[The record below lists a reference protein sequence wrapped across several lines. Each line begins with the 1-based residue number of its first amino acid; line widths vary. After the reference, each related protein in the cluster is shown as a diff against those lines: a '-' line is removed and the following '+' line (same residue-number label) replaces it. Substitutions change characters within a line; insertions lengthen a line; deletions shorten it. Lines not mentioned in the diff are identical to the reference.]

1 VATAD
6 ALRLLVASGFD
17 CRAYCACKLDF
28 GEEVVVEQFLAE
40 QELAYHVSRVEVGGR
55 RAKLVI
61 VRHAGMSITLFRNQ
75 FTQLGLTADELPT
88 FLGIYEQLRDETRPD
103 VLLTYG
109 GGPIGDA
116 LIDRAKER
124 NLSVV
129 FLLHNFAYDDP
140 ASFRNVDYVVV
151 PSEPVVMWS
160 PVRRERAAQFRR
172 RSCGAGIGGG

>member
-1 VATAD
+1 LAD
-6 ALRLLVASGFD
+6 AGFD
-17 CRAYCACKLDF
+17 CHAYCACKLDF

-40 QELAYHVSRVEVGGR
+40 QGLPYEVSCIEVSGC
-55 RAKLVI
+55 RAKLVV
-61 VRHAGMSITLFRNQ
+61 VRHARVSITLFRNQ
-75 FTQLGLTADELPT
+75 FTQVGLTAEEIPT
-88 FLGIYEQLRDETRPD
+88 FLGVYERVLDESHPD

-116 LIDRAKER
+116 LIEQAKER

-151 PSEPVVMWS
+151 PSEFAKTWY
-160 PVRRERAAQFRR
+160 RERLGLQCHGCNR
-172 RSCGAGIGGG
+172 